1 MPIQSIATMDLM
13 ACHCCGLIQVIDSV
27 QEDQFRTECCRCSS
41 VLVQAKSH
49 ARSQSRTAAA
59 AVAAVALFPAAIFL
73 PILEI
78 EKLGHHHSS
87 SIAGGIRELFAH
99 ESYLIGTVILLFS
112 IVLPLAK
119 LIALIE
125 LCSLHWLQKHH
136 RMWAYRM
143 MEIVGKW
150 SMMDV
155 MLLALMVMLIKL
167 SGIVEFQFGPA
178 VIAFALCVAMS
189 LIASMSFDPHSIWE
203 SEPLHQS

>member
-1 MPIQSIATMDLM
+1 MTNHSSASGALK
-13 ACHCCGLIQVIDSV
+13 ACHCCGLIQSVVPMVDERSSV
-27 QEDQFRTECCRCSS
+27 QCCRCSS
-41 VLVQAKSH
+41 VLTASKSH
-49 ARSQSRTAAA
+49 ALSQSRTAAA
-59 AVAAVALFPAAIFL
+59 AVAAMVLFPAAIFL

-87 SIAGGIRELFAH
+87 SIAGGIAELFEH
-99 ESYLIGTVILLFS
+99 ESYLIGSVIFLFS
-112 IVLPLAK
+112 IVLPLVK
-119 LIALIE
+119 LIALVE

-136 RMWAYRM
+136 RVWAYRM

-167 SGIVEFQFGPA
+167 SGLVEFQFGPA
-178 VIAFALCVAMS
+178 VIAFTLCVAMS

-203 SEPLHQS
+203 SEPLQQ